1 MRKGF
6 AIGRRYPLD
15 GFRAASDP
23 KISEPKSPAIKA
35 QKTISATSEKT
46 NYDVGMAYRFI

>member
-1 MRKGF
+1 MRRGL
-6 AIGRRYPLD
+6 AM
-15 GFRAASDP
+15 GFRAFSDP
-23 KISEPKSPAIKA
+23 KISEPKPLVVAV